1 MEARN
6 GLTWEFREANFSGRE
21 FPVGPGQPGCD
32 GGTGCDACK
41 GKGPRREQWG

>member
-41 GKGPRREQWG
+41 GKGPRSEQWG